1 MAGLWNRVFVTFTSS
16 DFCLFCDTIRFYPTK
31 IRINHKFTNLTHKYF
46 DSYLYD
52 NVTPVLVQ
60 NNRQRKFQKYRV
72 NGPLFI
78 NLRFDR
84 FYAANFWNKSILM
97 WCLKMRW
104 CPNSAVLFDFVVI
117 NFSCFYLLPQ
127 DHWVNLKYLV
137 NLTQSLDPWGG

>member
-16 DFCLFCDTIRFYPTK
+16 DSCLFCDTIRFYPTK

-52 NVTPVLVQ
+52 NVTPVLVK

-84 FYAANFWNKSILM
+84 FYAANFQTEWYE
-97 WCLKMRW
+97 
-104 CPNSAVLFDFVVI
+104 I
-117 NFSCFYLLPQ
+117 NPFSCDVSRWGDVPIQLYYLIL
-127 DHWVNLKYLV
+127 LS
-137 NLTQSLDPWGG
+137 LTFRVFIFFPRTTGLISSIW